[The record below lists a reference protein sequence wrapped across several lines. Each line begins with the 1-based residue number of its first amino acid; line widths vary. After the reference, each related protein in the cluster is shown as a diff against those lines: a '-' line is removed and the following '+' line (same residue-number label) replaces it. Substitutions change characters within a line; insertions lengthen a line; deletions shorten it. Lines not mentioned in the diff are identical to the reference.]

1 MKFIFSIVLTFFVIV
16 LTVYIVDIKM
26 KNLFA
31 WHTHSVLCLRLGI
44 KLCYAAISLCCWWGA
59 GGALL
64 NGRSISSPIFSFH
77 FQCVFPTVTKCF
89 VIEVCVIIGVSF

>member
-59 GGALL
+59 GGLCLMDGAFLL
-64 NGRSISSPIFSFH
+64 HSSLFTFS
-77 FQCVFPTVTKCF
+77 VFIQHYC
-89 VIEVCVIIGVSF
+89 I